1 VANRQQ
7 EEEGEEQLDG
17 KPDRRMRKHKEEEGG
32 REMGRRKM
40 KNKQGR
46 E

>member
-1 VANRQQ
+1 MPVANRQ
-7 EEEGEEQLDG
+7 EGEGEEQLDG
-17 KPDRRMRKHKEEEGG
+17 KPERKMRKHKEEE
-32 REMGRRKM
+32 EEKGRRKM